1 MKVFISAGIE
11 GCCGVFSN
19 IETHKNEAVYAP
31 FAKQMTKEVLAVCEA
46 AHEAGADEIVVKDGH
61 GDASNIDPLQM
72 PSYVT
77 LIRGKSGHPYNMM
90 FGLDPT
96 FDAVLYVGYHAAAGC
111 PEFAVSH
118 TSTGNSLY
126 ITLNGKRMS
135 EFMLNSFTA
144 ASLGVPVA
152 FISGDEAIC
161 AAGKGAGAGDRR
173 STDQARSRERNLLL
187 PAGNGH
193 GSPQG
198 ADEGGT
204 GKDRPV
210 PCGASGKIRIRGD
223 L

>member
-1 MKVFISAGIE
+1 MKVFISADIE

-46 AHEAGADEIVVKDGH
+46 AHEAGADEIVVKDGQ

-96 FDAVLYVGYHAAAGC
+96 FDAVLYVGYHAAAGR

-135 EFMLNSFTA
+135 EFMLSSFTA

-152 FISGDEAIC
+152 FISGDERSAPRQRSWC
-161 AAGKGAGAGDRR
+161 RR
-173 STDQARSRERNLLL
+173 SPQTDQARNRNATFCCPPETVMKALREQTKEAL
-187 PAGNGH
+187 
-193 GSPQG
+193 
-198 ADEGGT
+198 
-204 GKDRPV
+204 GKDRPM